1 MMKTLWRGAANRTE
15 AMAEATKPKRI
26 EAACREKGMRVT
38 GQRRIIAQV
47 VAELRDHPDVNEL
60 HRRVAEID
68 ERISLSTVYRTL
80 KRFEELGILERH
92 EFRDGR
98 ARYESTPAVHHDHLI
113 DLTTGRIL
121 EFYSEDIERLQNEIA
136 RKLGYHV
143 VGHRLEL
150 YVEPLM
156 QKASRK

>member
-1 MMKTLWRGAANRTE
+1 MMKTLRRGAADRTE
-15 AMAEATKPKRI
+15 AMAEATTLKRI
-26 EAACREKGMRVT
+26 ETACREKGVRVT

-68 ERISLSTVYRTL
+68 GRISLSTVYRTL

-121 EFYSEDIERLQNEIA
+121 EFHSEDIERLQNEIA
-136 RKLGYHV
+136 RKLGYHL

>member
-1 MMKTLWRGAANRTE
+1 
-15 AMAEATKPKRI
+15 MAEAKKLKSI
-26 EAACREKGMRVT
+26 DAACREKGMRVT

-80 KRFEELGILERH
+80 KCFEELGILERH

-98 ARYESTPAVHHDHLI
+98 ARYENTPAVHHDHLI

-121 EFYSEDIERLQNEIA
+121 EFQSEDIERLQNEIA
-136 RKLGYHV
+136 RELGYHLV
-143 VGHRLEL
+143 AHRLEL
-150 YVEPLM
+150 YV
-156 QKASRK
+156 

>member
-1 MMKTLWRGAANRTE
+1 
-15 AMAEATKPKRI
+15 MAEATKLKRI
-26 EAACREKGMRVT
+26 ETACREKGMRVT
-38 GQRRIIAQV
+38 GQRRIIAEV

-60 HRRVAEID
+60 HRRAAEID
-68 ERISLSTVYRTL
+68 GRISLSTVYRTL

-121 EFYSEDIERLQNEIA
+121 EFQSEDIERLQNEIA
-136 RKLGYHV
+136 RKLGYHL

-150 YVEPLM
+150 YVEPLL

>member
-1 MMKTLWRGAANRTE
+1 MMKTLRRGAADRTN
-15 AMAEATKPKRI
+15 AMAEATTLKRI
-26 EAACREKGMRVT
+26 EATCREKGMRVT

-121 EFYSEDIERLQNEIA
+121 EFHSEDIERLQNEIA

-150 YVEPLM
+150 YVEPLR
-156 QKASRK
+156 QKPSRK

>member
-1 MMKTLWRGAANRTE
+1 
-15 AMAEATKPKRI
+15 MARSAKLERI
-26 EAACREKGMRVT
+26 ESACRNKGVRITGPRRVV
-38 GQRRIIAQV
+38 AQV
-47 VAELRDHPDVNEL
+47 VADLRDHPDVQEL

-68 ERISLSTVYRTL
+68 ERISLSTVYRTV

-113 DLTTGRIL
+113 DVTTGRVV
-121 EFYSEDIERLQNEIA
+121 EFQSEEIERLQTEIA
-136 RKLGYHV
+136 KKLGYRV

-150 YVEPLM
+150 YAEPLPR
-156 QKASRK
+156 KASR

>member
-1 MMKTLWRGAANRTE
+1 
-15 AMAEATKPKRI
+15 MAEATKPKRI
-26 EAACREKGMRVT
+26 EAVCREKGMRVT

-121 EFYSEDIERLQNEIA
+121 EFHSEDIERLQNEIA

>member
-1 MMKTLWRGAANRTE
+1 
-15 AMAEATKPKRI
+15 MAEATKPKRI
-26 EAACREKGMRVT
+26 EAVCREKGMRVT

-121 EFYSEDIERLQNEIA
+121 EFHSEEIERLQNEIA
-136 RKLGYHV
+136 RKLGYHL

>member
-1 MMKTLWRGAANRTE
+1 
-15 AMAEATKPKRI
+15 MAEATTLKRI
-26 EAACREKGMRVT
+26 ETACREKGMRVT

-68 ERISLSTVYRTL
+68 GRISLSTVYRTL

-113 DLTTGRIL
+113 DLTTGQIL
-121 EFYSEDIERLQNEIA
+121 EFYSDDIERLQDEIA
-136 RKLGYHV
+136 GKLGYRV

>member
-1 MMKTLWRGAANRTE
+1 
-15 AMAEATKPKRI
+15 MAEATKPKRI
-26 EAACREKGMRVT
+26 EAVCREKGMRVT

-121 EFYSEDIERLQNEIA
+121 EFHSEEIERLQNEIA

>member
-1 MMKTLWRGAANRTE
+1 
-15 AMAEATKPKRI
+15 MAEATTLKRI
-26 EAACREKGMRVT
+26 ETACREKGMRVT
-38 GQRRIIAQV
+38 GQRRIIAEV

-92 EFRDGR
+92 EFREGR
-98 ARYESTPAVHHDHLI
+98 ARYESTPTVHHDHLI

-121 EFYSEDIERLQNEIA
+121 EFQFEDIERLQNEIA
-136 RKLGYHV
+136 RKLGYHL

>member
-1 MMKTLWRGAANRTE
+1 
-15 AMAEATKPKRI
+15 MARSAKLERI
-26 EAACREKGMRVT
+26 ESACREKRVRIT
-38 GQRRIIAQV
+38 GPRRVVAQV
-47 VAELRDHPDVNEL
+47 IADLRDPPDVQEL

-68 ERISLSTVYRTL
+68 QRISLSTVYRTV

-113 DLTTGRIL
+113 DVTTGRVV
-121 EFYSEDIERLQNEIA
+121 EFQSEEIERLQADIA
-136 RKLGYHV
+136 KKLGYRV

-150 YVEPLM
+150 YAEPLPR
-156 QKASRK
+156 KASR

>member
-1 MMKTLWRGAANRTE
+1 
-15 AMAEATKPKRI
+15 MAQATKLKRI
-26 EAACREKGMRVT
+26 EAACRENGMRVT

-68 ERISLSTVYRTL
+68 SRINLSTVYRTL
-80 KRFEELGILERH
+80 RRFEELGILERH

-121 EFYSEDIERLQNEIA
+121 EFQSEDIERLQNEIA
-136 RKLGYHV
+136 RKLGYHL